1 MTRNLFSVSWSAPGS
16 PPGSTCTKH
25 RIVDQPVYWKL
36 CYDRPVQHPHDCLK
50 LMFDSGISLC
60 SHCRQTVYVMH
71 WLVFRYSFFLWGLCH
86 FFLKWILFGLL
97 SDFYGYLNLKW
108 LQIFFIPL
116 PNPPPVSQAGREGV
130 ASSPGSDARLGLD
143 VVEGGRTALDN
154 KTSLLN
160 TPSPRSFSGPRT
172 REFAP
177 YGFGETICTYDK
189 SALKEAV
196 FDDDVEQFRD
206 CEFMRM
212 ILCFY
217 VYTSEEST
225 YLPQS
230 HLH

>member
-1 MTRNLFSVSWSAPGS
+1 MFRWEEGALSCQLMLDNLLPSY
-16 PPGSTCTKH
+16 
-25 RIVDQPVYWKL
+25 VYWL
-36 CYDRPVQHPHDCLK
+36 YENITSNQCWL
-50 LMFDSGISLC
+50 SLC

-71 WLVFRYSFFLWGLCH
+71 WFVFGYSLSFCEACVIFC
-86 FFLKWILFGLL
+86 ILFGLL
-97 SDFYGYLNLKW
+97 SYFYGYLKLKW
-108 LQIFFIPL
+108 LQIFFVPL
-116 PNPPPVSQAGREGV
+116 HNASPISQAGREGV

-177 YGFGETICTYDK
+177 YGYRETICTYDK

-206 CEFMRM
+206 CEFMP

-217 VYTSEEST
+217 VYSSEQST
-225 YLPQS
+225 YVPQS
-230 HLH
+230 HVH